1 MWRPYGFRQV
11 EPNTSHEIQ
20 VTMSWDSLPLIGVAL
35 LLCWVFYSFARE
47 KFSPDVV
54 VGIAVAVLLVSQL
67 LSPADVL
74 SVLSNSAPITIACM
88 FILSGA
94 LERTGC
100 VETLGNWLSR
110 MGGGSPWR
118 TLFSLMMTAMLLSTF
133 INNTPVVAILTPV
146 AIALA
151 TQVGS
156 KPSKMLIPLS
166 YATILGGTM
175 TMIGTSTNILVDGV
189 ARQMGMEPF
198 GMFDITL
205 PGAIL
210 AAIGMVFI
218 LLIGYRLLP
227 ERESLSRQLRPDQAR
242 TFMTELLV
250 PHDSPVVN
258 QTISQASLNGNS
270 GISVLKIF
278 RGDEELSTP
287 LNDTLLHAGDR
298 LVLHTTMRDFVELR
312 QNGLLAF
319 NREDSANFETISTRD
334 VMLAEAIVGRN
345 SRYSHRPM
353 RDLNLT
359 ARYGIHV
366 LAIHRQNENIQN
378 NLDEFQLQFGD
389 VMLVEGTP
397 AQIKKFADNG
407 ELISLNS
414 VQERAYRRNKAP
426 IAIAAVV
433 AVMVLAA
440 LKVMPIEGLAMI
452 AAALVVATGC
462 LDTED
467 AYKAIDWRILTLI
480 FGMLAISIAMNKV
493 GLVDTVVSHVMT
505 LAPLLGPLFMLSF
518 IYLLTSVLTEVI
530 SNNAVAVL
538 VTPMAI
544 GVAQQLGADPR
555 PFVVAVMFAASAS
568 FATPIGYQ
576 TNTFVYSAGGYR
588 FSDFMRIGVP
598 LNLIMWA
605 AGSLIIPLIWPLFP

>member
-1 MWRPYGFRQV
+1 
-11 EPNTSHEIQ
+11 
-20 VTMSWDSLPLIGVAL
+20 MSWDSLPLIGVAL
-35 LLCWVFYSFARE
+35 LLCWVFYAFARE

-74 SVLSNSAPITIACM
+74 GVLSNSAPITIACM
-88 FILSGA
+88 FILSAA

-100 VETLGNWLSR
+100 VETLGNWLAR
-110 MGGGSPWR
+110 MGGGSQWR
-118 TLFSLMMTAMLLSTF
+118 TLFSLMMTALLLSTF

-151 TQVGS
+151 TSIGS

-166 YATILGGTM
+166 YATIFGGTM

-189 ARQMGMEPF
+189 ARQVGLEPF

-205 PGAIL
+205 PGMIL
-210 AAIGMVFI
+210 ASIGMAFV
-218 LLIGYRLLP
+218 LLIGHRLLP
-227 ERESLSRQLRPDQAR
+227 DRESLSRQLRPDQSR

-250 PHDSPVVN
+250 PHDSPVIN
-258 QTISQASLNGNS
+258 QTISQANLNGNS
-270 GISVLKIF
+270 GIRVLKIF

-287 LNDTLLHAGDR
+287 LNDTQLLAGDR
-298 LVLHTTMRDFVELR
+298 LVLHTSMRNFVELR
-312 QNGLLAF
+312 HNGLLAI
-319 NREDSANFETISTRD
+319 NRADSFETISTRD

-366 LAIHRQNENIQN
+366 LAVHRHNENIQD
-378 NLDEFQLQFGD
+378 NLDDFELQFGD
-389 VMLVEGTP
+389 VMLVEGT
-397 AQIKKFADNG
+397 ASQIKKFADNG

-414 VQERAYRRNKAP
+414 VQERAYRRDKAP
-426 IAIAAVV
+426 IAIAAVL

-440 LKVMPIEGLAMI
+440 FKVMPIEGLAMI

-493 GLVDTVVSHVMT
+493 GLVDTVVSHVVT
-505 LAPLLGPLFMLSF
+505 LSPLLGPLFMLSF
-518 IYLLTSVLTEVI
+518 IYLLTSILTEVV

-538 VTPMAI
+538 VTPIAI